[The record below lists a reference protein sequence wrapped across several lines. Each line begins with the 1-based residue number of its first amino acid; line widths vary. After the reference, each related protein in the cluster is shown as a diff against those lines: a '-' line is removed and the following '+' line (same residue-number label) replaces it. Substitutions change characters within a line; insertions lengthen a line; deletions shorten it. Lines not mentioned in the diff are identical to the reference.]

1 MESEDDVVDVQSAHK
16 PSDLLRVGLVYW
28 LGGGGVLAT
37 IGARFWFFSAAVK
50 DTPAWIL
57 DRNAGIM
64 FFIFSGLIS
73 IGGIWCL
80 IKRARLLKASE

>member
-16 PSDLLRVGLVYW
+16 PSDLLRAGLVYS
-28 LGGGGVLAT
+28 LGGGGILAF
-37 IGARFWFFSAAVK
+37 IGGRFMFFSAAVK
-50 DTPAWIL
+50 DSPAWVL

-64 FFIFSGLIS
+64 FFVFAGLIAV
-73 IGGIWCL
+73 GGIWCL